1 MVPFRK
7 CASCMVLIC
16 GLRTPMGG
24 LTQSQRCIAYRWDN
38 RYLAH
43 HRADIT
49 DTLASERMKV
59 LTTSSPSFK
68 GSLAALLLLPE
79 FGAPPS
85 DWNPRTPVSLQ
96 ISESVFRSSGIQ
108 ILPLAVKLDM
118 TSSEIDLIQ
127 SCTSIASYINQ
138 NTSYATLKANSSIT

>member
-1 MVPFRK
+1 
-7 CASCMVLIC
+7 
-16 GLRTPMGG
+16 MGG
-24 LTQSQRCIAYRWDN
+24 LTQSQRCIAYKWDN

-85 DWNPRTPVSLQ
+85 DWNPRTPVRSAGSVSQSL
-96 ISESVFRSSGIQ
+96 EV
-108 ILPLAVKLDM
+108 LAFKYFLW
-118 TSSEIDLIQ
+118 L
-127 SCTSIASYINQ
+127 
-138 NTSYATLKANSSIT
+138 